1 MGNDKNF
8 VLKAIANGSHAFN
21 LIALKGKIYKKIAS
35 LKPQGILSDEPIK
48 WEDLDKSKFKNM
60 RFMQKWADKFGC
72 AWFRFTGTVPEA
84 GKGKRVVARIKLQ
97 GEGLVYDKD
106 GHVFQGITQVLSKGD
121 LFHSTIGKQIV
132 DISPCAEGGE
142 EIELYVDAGFNGK
155 LRFENMS
162 AHLRRYDLAVM
173 DEELNSYYYD
183 YIEAYFLM
191 CKLLGD
197 AEGMKD
203 SDVGKAEVYSAR
215 AKELD
220 EGMKNAWKVF
230 KEQGAAKAREALAPV
245 LFRPIDYPA
254 VTHYAVGHAHIDLAW
269 LWPLRE
275 TRRKIGR
282 TFANQLRNIKKYDNF
297 IFAESQAQMFTWLK
311 EDYPEVFEQVK
322 KYVDEGRIELQ
333 GGMWVESDCNLPSGE
348 SWIRQF
354 LYGKRYFK
362 EEFGKDMK
370 MCWLPDCFGFPA
382 TLPQVIKGCGMDYFM
397 TIKIMSNT
405 VNEFPHSSFK
415 WKGLDGSEVLAH
427 MEPAGDYNSGAS
439 PLAIFKSNKRN
450 KEKESVP
457 VCLLL
462 YGDGDGGGGPGE
474 GHIEYVS
481 RMQKGIYGLAPVKPS
496 KAIDFFEE
504 LEKYNDVI
512 PEYDGELYYERHQG
526 TYTSQAAAK
535 LWNRRMENMLH
546 LVELLGAEG
555 KLRGVSYDRALVE
568 SIWKEVL
575 LYQFHD
581 VLPGSSIKRVYD
593 ESRERYKE
601 LYKQIQGVAAKLI
614 DDMSSGESEEYTAIN
629 PVDFARKE
637 FIRVEDK
644 WYSVDLPA
652 MGAGKIAPV
661 ENMDIS
667 SLTFGENTISNGLI
681 TITFGK
687 GGEITSLFDVKNAKE
702 LVREG
707 QYFNKL
713 TVYEDP
719 FMYYNA
725 WDIRMDYDKL
735 KKHSLKLEGSDTYI
749 DGVRVVRRNRYR
761 FMDSQFEQTVALT
774 LGDTLVQFD
783 MDADWHEELKML
795 RADFIPSVFADK
807 VKCDIQFGQI
817 DRSTKNDTSIEQAQF
832 EVCAHKF
839 VNLDGEDYSL
849 ALFNRCKYGHK
860 VKEGMLSLALLRA
873 PRFPDPECDRGS
885 HHISYALY
893 PHKEKFEESDV
904 KARAYC
910 YNNVVMLR
918 KANFEEKCPVTVEG
932 DGVILETVK
941 VAEDEKGIV
950 ARLYEYKGKET
961 KAKVSFASKGAAFE
975 CDMLENKKGKAELSK
990 LAFKPFEIKTL
1001 YFEL

>member
-106 GHVFQGITQVLSKGD
+106 GHVLQGITQVLSKGD

-142 EIELYVDAGFNGK
+142 EVELYVDAGFNGK

-230 KEQGAAKAREALAPV
+230 KEQGAPKAREALAPV

-918 KANFEEKCPVTVEG
+918 KANFEEKCPVGVEG

-961 KAKVSFASKGAAFE
+961 TAKVSFASKGAAFE

>member
-106 GHVFQGITQVLSKGD
+106 GHVLQGITQVLSKGD

-142 EIELYVDAGFNGK
+142 EVELYVDAGFNGK

-230 KEQGAAKAREALAPV
+230 KEQGASKAREALAPV

-661 ENMDIS
+661 ENMDVS

-918 KANFEEKCPVTVEG
+918 KANFEEKCPVGVEG

>member
-106 GHVFQGITQVLSKGD
+106 GHVLQGITQVLSKGD

-142 EIELYVDAGFNGK
+142 EVELYVDAGFNGK

-220 EGMKNAWKVF
+220 EGMKNAWKFF

-652 MGAGKIAPV
+652 MGAGKIVPV
-661 ENMDIS
+661 ENMDVS

-702 LVREG
+702 LVRDG

-918 KANFEEKCPVTVEG
+918 KANFEEKCPVGVEG

-961 KAKVSFASKGAAFE
+961 TARVSFASKGAAFE
-975 CDMLENKKGKAELSK
+975 CDMLENKKEKAELSK

>member
-106 GHVFQGITQVLSKGD
+106 GHVLQGITQVLSKGD

-142 EIELYVDAGFNGK
+142 EVELYVDAGFNGK
-155 LRFENMS
+155 LRFDNMS

-661 ENMDIS
+661 ENMDVS

>member
-106 GHVFQGITQVLSKGD
+106 GHVLQGITQVLSKGD

-142 EIELYVDAGFNGK
+142 EVELYVDAGFNGK

-230 KEQGAAKAREALAPV
+230 KEHGAAKAREALAPV

-481 RMQKGIYGLAPVKPS
+481 RMQKGIYGLAPVKQS

-661 ENMDIS
+661 ENMDVS

-918 KANFEEKCPVTVEG
+918 KANFEEKCPVGVEG

-961 KAKVSFASKGAAFE
+961 TAKVSFASKGAAFE

>member
-106 GHVFQGITQVLSKGD
+106 GHVLQGITQVLSKGD

-142 EIELYVDAGFNGK
+142 EVELYVDAGFNGK

-322 KYVDEGRIELQ
+322 KYVAEGRIELQ

-661 ENMDIS
+661 EHIDVS

>member
-106 GHVFQGITQVLSKGD
+106 GHVLQGITQVLSKGD

-142 EIELYVDAGFNGK
+142 EVELYVDAGFNGK

-230 KEQGAAKAREALAPV
+230 KEQGASKAREALAPV

-661 ENMDIS
+661 ENMDVS

-961 KAKVSFASKGAAFE
+961 TAKVSFASKGAAFE

>member
-106 GHVFQGITQVLSKGD
+106 GHVLQGITQVLSKGD

-142 EIELYVDAGFNGK
+142 EVELYVDAGFNGK

-661 ENMDIS
+661 EHIDVS

-702 LVREG
+702 LVRDG

-839 VNLDGEDYSL
+839 VNLYGEDYSL

-918 KANFEEKCPVTVEG
+918 KANFEEKCPVGVEG

>member
-106 GHVFQGITQVLSKGD
+106 GHVLQGITQVLSKGD

-142 EIELYVDAGFNGK
+142 EVELYVDAGFNGK

-230 KEQGAAKAREALAPV
+230 KEQGASKAREALAPV

-661 ENMDIS
+661 ENMDVS

-702 LVREG
+702 LVRDG

>member
-106 GHVFQGITQVLSKGD
+106 GHVLQGITQVLSKGD

-142 EIELYVDAGFNGK
+142 EVELYVDAGFNGK

-230 KEQGAAKAREALAPV
+230 KEQGASKAREALAPV

-652 MGAGKIAPV
+652 MGAGKIVPV
-661 ENMDIS
+661 ENMDVS

-702 LVREG
+702 LVRDG

-918 KANFEEKCPVTVEG
+918 KANFEEKCPVGVEG

>member
-106 GHVFQGITQVLSKGD
+106 GHVLQGITQVLSKGD

-142 EIELYVDAGFNGK
+142 EVELYVDAGFNGK

-652 MGAGKIAPV
+652 MGAGKIVPV
-661 ENMDIS
+661 ENMDVS

-918 KANFEEKCPVTVEG
+918 KANFEEKCPVGVEG

>member
-106 GHVFQGITQVLSKGD
+106 GHVLQGITQVLSKGD

-142 EIELYVDAGFNGK
+142 EVELYVDAGFNGK

-661 ENMDIS
+661 ENMDVS

-839 VNLDGEDYSL
+839 VNLDGADYSL

-918 KANFEEKCPVTVEG
+918 KANFEEKCPVGVEG

>member
-106 GHVFQGITQVLSKGD
+106 GHVLQGITQVLSKGD

-142 EIELYVDAGFNGK
+142 EVELYVDAGFNGK

-652 MGAGKIAPV
+652 MGASKIAPV
-661 ENMDIS
+661 ENMDVS

>member
-106 GHVFQGITQVLSKGD
+106 GHVLQGITQVLSKGD

-142 EIELYVDAGFNGK
+142 EVELYVDAGFNGK

-661 ENMDIS
+661 EHIDVS

-918 KANFEEKCPVTVEG
+918 KANFEEKCPVGVEG

>member
-106 GHVFQGITQVLSKGD
+106 GHVLQGITQVLSKGD

-132 DISPCAEGGE
+132 DISPCAEGSE
-142 EIELYVDAGFNGK
+142 EVELYVDAGFNGK

-652 MGAGKIAPV
+652 MGTGKIVPV
-661 ENMDIS
+661 ENMDVS

-817 DRSTKNDTSIEQAQF
+817 DRSTKNDSSIEQAQF

-918 KANFEEKCPVTVEG
+918 KANFEEKCPVGVEG

>member
-106 GHVFQGITQVLSKGD
+106 GHVLQGITQVLSKGD

-142 EIELYVDAGFNGK
+142 EVELYVDAGFNGK

-481 RMQKGIYGLAPVKPS
+481 RMQKGIYGLAPVRPS

-661 ENMDIS
+661 ENMDVS

-941 VAEDEKGIV
+941 VSEDEKGIV

>member
-72 AWFRFTGTVPEA
+72 AWFRFTGTVPET

-106 GHVFQGITQVLSKGD
+106 GHVLQGITQVLSKGD

-142 EIELYVDAGFNGK
+142 EVELYVDAGFNGK

-661 ENMDIS
+661 ENIDVS

>member
-106 GHVFQGITQVLSKGD
+106 GHVLQGITQVLSKGD

-142 EIELYVDAGFNGK
+142 EVELYVDAGFNGK

-661 ENMDIS
+661 EHIDVS

-702 LVREG
+702 LVRDG

>member
-106 GHVFQGITQVLSKGD
+106 GHVLQGITQVLSKGD

-142 EIELYVDAGFNGK
+142 EVELYVDAGFNGK

-220 EGMKNAWKVF
+220 EGMKNAWKFF

-661 ENMDIS
+661 ENMDVS

-918 KANFEEKCPVTVEG
+918 KANFEEKCPVGVEG

>member
-106 GHVFQGITQVLSKGD
+106 GHVLQGITQVLSKGD

-142 EIELYVDAGFNGK
+142 EVELYVDAGFNGK

-322 KYVDEGRIELQ
+322 KYVAEGRIELQ

-661 ENMDIS
+661 ENMDVS

-961 KAKVSFASKGAAFE
+961 TAKVSFASKGAAFE

>member
-106 GHVFQGITQVLSKGD
+106 GHVLQGITQVLSKGD

-142 EIELYVDAGFNGK
+142 EVELYVDAGFNGK

-311 EDYPEVFEQVK
+311 EDYPEVFEHVK

-661 ENMDIS
+661 ENMDVS

-961 KAKVSFASKGAAFE
+961 TAKVSFASKGAAFE

>member
-106 GHVFQGITQVLSKGD
+106 GHVLQGITQVLSKGD

-142 EIELYVDAGFNGK
+142 EVELYVDAGFNGK

-230 KEQGAAKAREALAPV
+230 KEQGASKAREALVPV

-322 KYVDEGRIELQ
+322 KYVAEGRIELQ

-652 MGAGKIAPV
+652 MGAGKIVPV
-661 ENMDIS
+661 ENMDVS

-918 KANFEEKCPVTVEG
+918 KANFEEKCPVGVEG

-961 KAKVSFASKGAAFE
+961 TAKVSFASKGAAFE
-975 CDMLENKKGKAELSK
+975 CDMLENKRGKAELSK

>member
-106 GHVFQGITQVLSKGD
+106 GHVLQGITQVLSKGD

-142 EIELYVDAGFNGK
+142 EVELYVDAGFNGK

-230 KEQGAAKAREALAPV
+230 KEQGASKAREALAPV

-546 LVELLGAEG
+546 LVEFLGAEG

-581 VLPGSSIKRVYD
+581 ILPGSSIKRVYD

-661 ENMDIS
+661 ENIDVS

-702 LVREG
+702 LVRDG

-918 KANFEEKCPVTVEG
+918 KANFEEKCPVGVEG

-990 LAFKPFEIKTL
+990 LTFKPFEIKTL

>member
-106 GHVFQGITQVLSKGD
+106 GHVLQGITQVLSKGD

-142 EIELYVDAGFNGK
+142 EVELYVDAGFNGK

-661 ENMDIS
+661 ENMDVS

-702 LVREG
+702 LVRDG

-961 KAKVSFASKGAAFE
+961 TAKVSFASKGAAFE

>member
-106 GHVFQGITQVLSKGD
+106 GHVLQGITQVLSKGD

-230 KEQGAAKAREALAPV
+230 KEQGAAKAREALAPI

-661 ENMDIS
+661 ENMDVS

-961 KAKVSFASKGAAFE
+961 TAKVSFASKGAAFE

>member
-106 GHVFQGITQVLSKGD
+106 GHVLQGITQVLSKGD

-142 EIELYVDAGFNGK
+142 EVELYVDAGFNGK

-362 EEFGKDMK
+362 EEFG
-370 MCWLPDCFGFPA
+370 
-382 TLPQVIKGCGMDYFM
+382 
-397 TIKIMSNT
+397 
-405 VNEFPHSSFK
+405 
-415 WKGLDGSEVLAH
+415 
-427 MEPAGDYNSGAS
+427 
-439 PLAIFKSNKRN
+439 
-450 KEKESVP
+450 
-457 VCLLL
+457 
-462 YGDGDGGGGPGE
+462 
-474 GHIEYVS
+474 
-481 RMQKGIYGLAPVKPS
+481 
-496 KAIDFFEE
+496 
-504 LEKYNDVI
+504 
-512 PEYDGELYYERHQG
+512 
-526 TYTSQAAAK
+526 
-535 LWNRRMENMLH
+535 
-546 LVELLGAEG
+546 
-555 KLRGVSYDRALVE
+555 
-568 SIWKEVL
+568 
-575 LYQFHD
+575 
-581 VLPGSSIKRVYD
+581 
-593 ESRERYKE
+593 
-601 LYKQIQGVAAKLI
+601 
-614 DDMSSGESEEYTAIN
+614 
-629 PVDFARKE
+629 
-637 FIRVEDK
+637 
-644 WYSVDLPA
+644 
-652 MGAGKIAPV
+652 
-661 ENMDIS
+661 
-667 SLTFGENTISNGLI
+667 
-681 TITFGK
+681 
-687 GGEITSLFDVKNAKE
+687 
-702 LVREG
+702 
-707 QYFNKL
+707 
-713 TVYEDP
+713 
-719 FMYYNA
+719 
-725 WDIRMDYDKL
+725 
-735 KKHSLKLEGSDTYI
+735 
-749 DGVRVVRRNRYR
+749 
-761 FMDSQFEQTVALT
+761 
-774 LGDTLVQFD
+774 
-783 MDADWHEELKML
+783 
-795 RADFIPSVFADK
+795 
-807 VKCDIQFGQI
+807 
-817 DRSTKNDTSIEQAQF
+817 
-832 EVCAHKF
+832 
-839 VNLDGEDYSL
+839 
-849 ALFNRCKYGHK
+849 
-860 VKEGMLSLALLRA
+860 
-873 PRFPDPECDRGS
+873 
-885 HHISYALY
+885 
-893 PHKEKFEESDV
+893 
-904 KARAYC
+904 
-910 YNNVVMLR
+910 
-918 KANFEEKCPVTVEG
+918 
-932 DGVILETVK
+932 
-941 VAEDEKGIV
+941 
-950 ARLYEYKGKET
+950 
-961 KAKVSFASKGAAFE
+961 
-975 CDMLENKKGKAELSK
+975 
-990 LAFKPFEIKTL
+990 
-1001 YFEL
+1001 

>member
-106 GHVFQGITQVLSKGD
+106 GHVLQGITQVLSKGD

-142 EIELYVDAGFNGK
+142 EVELYVDAGFNGK

-322 KYVDEGRIELQ
+322 KYVAEGRIELQ

-661 ENMDIS
+661 EHIDVS

-795 RADFIPSVFADK
+795 RDDFIPSVFADK

>member
-106 GHVFQGITQVLSKGD
+106 GHVLQGITQVLSKGD

-142 EIELYVDAGFNGK
+142 EVELYVDAGFNGK
-155 LRFENMS
+155 LRFDNMS

-661 ENMDIS
+661 ENMDVS

-961 KAKVSFASKGAAFE
+961 TAKVSFASKGAAFE

>member
-106 GHVFQGITQVLSKGD
+106 GHVLQGITQVLSKGD

-142 EIELYVDAGFNGK
+142 EVELYVDAGFNGK

-661 ENMDIS
+661 ENMDVS

-702 LVREG
+702 LVRDG

-893 PHKEKFEESDV
+893 PHKDKFEESDV

-961 KAKVSFASKGAAFE
+961 TAKVSFASKGAAFE

>member
-106 GHVFQGITQVLSKGD
+106 GHILQGITQVLSKGD

-142 EIELYVDAGFNGK
+142 EVELYVDAGFNGK

-230 KEQGAAKAREALAPV
+230 KEQGASKAREALAPV

-652 MGAGKIAPV
+652 MGAGKIVPV
-661 ENMDIS
+661 ENMDVS

-918 KANFEEKCPVTVEG
+918 KANFEEKCPVGVEG

>member
-106 GHVFQGITQVLSKGD
+106 GHVLQGITQVLSKGD

-142 EIELYVDAGFNGK
+142 EVELYVDAGFNGK

-661 ENMDIS
+661 ENIDVS

-839 VNLDGEDYSL
+839 VNLDGEGYSL

-918 KANFEEKCPVTVEG
+918 KANFEEKCPVGVEG

>member
-106 GHVFQGITQVLSKGD
+106 GHVLQGITQVLSKGD

-142 EIELYVDAGFNGK
+142 EVELYVDAGFNGK

-546 LVELLGAEG
+546 LVELLGAEA

-581 VLPGSSIKRVYD
+581 VLPGSCIKRVYD

-661 ENMDIS
+661 ENMDVS

-904 KARAYC
+904 KERAYC

>member
-106 GHVFQGITQVLSKGD
+106 GHILQGITQVLSKGD

-142 EIELYVDAGFNGK
+142 EVELYVDAGFNGK

-230 KEQGAAKAREALAPV
+230 KEQGASKAREALAPV

-661 ENMDIS
+661 ENIDIS

-702 LVREG
+702 LVRDG

-918 KANFEEKCPVTVEG
+918 KANFEEKCPVGVEG

>member
-84 GKGKRVVARIKLQ
+84 GNGKRVVARIKLQ

-106 GHVFQGITQVLSKGD
+106 GHVLQGITQVLSKGD

-142 EIELYVDAGFNGK
+142 EVELYVDAGFNGK
-155 LRFENMS
+155 LRFENMC

-230 KEQGAAKAREALAPV
+230 NEQGAAKAREALAPV

-661 ENMDIS
+661 ENMDVS

-795 RADFIPSVFADK
+795 RADFSPSVFADK

-885 HHISYALY
+885 HRISYALY

-961 KAKVSFASKGAAFE
+961 TAKVSFASKGAAFE

>member
-106 GHVFQGITQVLSKGD
+106 GHVLQGITQVLSKGD

-142 EIELYVDAGFNGK
+142 EVELYVDAGFNGK

-322 KYVDEGRIELQ
+322 KYVAEGRIELQ

-661 ENMDIS
+661 ENIDVS

-918 KANFEEKCPVTVEG
+918 KANFEEKCPVGVEG

-961 KAKVSFASKGAAFE
+961 TAKVSFASKGAAFE

>member
-106 GHVFQGITQVLSKGD
+106 GHVLQGITQVLSKGD

-142 EIELYVDAGFNGK
+142 EVELYVDAGFNGK

-661 ENMDIS
+661 ENMDVS

-893 PHKEKFEESDV
+893 PHKENFEESDV

>member
-106 GHVFQGITQVLSKGD
+106 GHVLQGITQVLSKGD

-142 EIELYVDAGFNGK
+142 EVELYVDAGFNGK

-652 MGAGKIAPV
+652 MGAGKIVPV
-661 ENMDIS
+661 ENMDVS

-961 KAKVSFASKGAAFE
+961 TAKVSFASKGAAFE

>member
-106 GHVFQGITQVLSKGD
+106 GHVLQGITQVLSKGD

-142 EIELYVDAGFNGK
+142 EVELYVDAGFNGK

-322 KYVDEGRIELQ
+322 KYVAEGRIELQ

-652 MGAGKIAPV
+652 MGAGKIVPV
-661 ENMDIS
+661 ENMDVS

>member
-106 GHVFQGITQVLSKGD
+106 GHVLQGITQVLSKGD

-142 EIELYVDAGFNGK
+142 EVELYVDAGFNGK

-230 KEQGAAKAREALAPV
+230 KEQGASKAREALAPV

-661 ENMDIS
+661 ENMDVS

>member
-21 LIALKGKIYKKIAS
+21 LIAIKGKIYKKIAS

-106 GHVFQGITQVLSKGD
+106 GHVLQGITQVLSKGD

-142 EIELYVDAGFNGK
+142 EVELYVDAGFNGK

-162 AHLRRYDLAVM
+162 AHLRRYDLAMM

-230 KEQGAAKAREALAPV
+230 KEQGASKAREALAPV

-661 ENMDIS
+661 EHIDVS

-702 LVREG
+702 LVRDG

-918 KANFEEKCPVTVEG
+918 KANFEEKCPVGVEG